1 MDEHRAQTHRRTIRI
16 KFPPDSRSRKRN
28 SGCGNLFFRK
38 KRYLC
43 RTKASAEGARRNAG
57 LSDARGNAKALKPL
71 IYTPNSYIVELTI
84 GGKTEKAV
92 MREVQFHPV
101 REEILHI
108 DFYRVQEGKP
118 VAISIP
124 VRLTG
129 NAEGVKVGG
138 KLVLSTRKIFV
149 SGPVDKLPDEITVDV
164 TTLGVG
170 KTIFVGDLKS
180 DDLKFLTP
188 ATTAVCAVRVTRASR
203 GAAAEAAQ

>member
-1 MDEHRAQTHRRTIRI
+1 MQTLKIEATPRADFG
-16 KFPPDSRSRKRN
+16 K
-28 SGCGNLFFRK
+28 
-38 KRYLC
+38 
-43 RTKASAEGARRNAG
+43 KASRAIRREGQVPCVLYG
-57 LSDARGNAKALKPL
+57 GGETVSFSVDAKALKPL

-124 VRLTG
+124 VRLSGT
-129 NAEGVKVGG
+129 AEGVKVGG
-138 KLVLSTRKIFV
+138 KLALSARKLMV
-149 SGPVDKLPDEITVDV
+149 KAMVDQLPDEIVVDV
-164 TTLGVG
+164 TPLQVG
-170 KTIFVGDLKS
+170 QTIFVGDLKQENVT
-180 DDLKFLTP
+180 FVTP

-203 GAAAEAAQ
+203 AQQ